1 MPLFPKHVFLCAS
14 ASRGKHPRGCCLGKG
29 AAAIHDELELLL
41 TQRGLAGKI
50 LIDSVDCLAQC
61 TRGGILGVYPDAV
74 WYGYASVD
82 DILEI
87 LESHLVGDV
96 PVERLRLSPE
106 TIDSELC
113 LHSADRLRRSQEQ
126 TG

>member
-1 MPLFPKHVFLCAS
+1 MPSFPKHVFLCAS
-14 ASRGKHPRGCCLGKG
+14 VSGDKYPHGCCLAEGI
-29 AAAIHDELELLL
+29 AAIHNELELLL

-50 LIDSVDCLAQC
+50 LINSVDCLAHC
-61 TRGGILGVYPDAV
+61 TRGGILGVYPDEV
-74 WYGYASVD
+74 WYGYSTFD

-87 LESHLVGDV
+87 LESHLIGGV